1 MEILLPF
8 LAASLVGVGVFLVL
22 SRTLIR
28 LIVGLSM
35 LTYGANLSIF
45 VAGSGTELAAP
56 PLLGTLGAEGSYA
69 DPLPQAL
76 ILTAIVIGFATTALL
91 LVLAVRAYQGTLT
104 DDVERL
110 LQRPDTSTETDT
122 ETYTDTDVGTGTKTA
137 TETRIETDRKADRS
151 SDRSAEPR

>member
-45 VAGSGTELAAP
+45 IAGSGTELAAP
-56 PLLGTLGAEGSYA
+56 PLLGTLGAEGPYA

-91 LVLAVRAYQGTLT
+91 LVLAVRAYQAMLT

-110 LQRPDTSTETDT
+110 LERSAADADTNIDADID
-122 ETYTDTDVGTGTKTA
+122 TDTDSVT
-137 TETRIETDRKADRS
+137 
-151 SDRSAEPR
+151 EPR

>member
-8 LAASLVGVGVFLVL
+8 LAALLVGVGVFLVL

-45 VAGSGTELAAP
+45 IAGSGTELAAP
-56 PLLGTLGAEGSYA
+56 PLLETLGAEGPYA

-91 LVLAVRAYQGTLT
+91 LVLAVRAYQATLT

-110 LQRPDTSTETDT
+110 LERSAADAETSPGSSPESSLETD
-122 ETYTDTDVGTGTKTA
+122 VA
-137 TETRIETDRKADRS
+137 TE
-151 SDRSAEPR
+151 PR